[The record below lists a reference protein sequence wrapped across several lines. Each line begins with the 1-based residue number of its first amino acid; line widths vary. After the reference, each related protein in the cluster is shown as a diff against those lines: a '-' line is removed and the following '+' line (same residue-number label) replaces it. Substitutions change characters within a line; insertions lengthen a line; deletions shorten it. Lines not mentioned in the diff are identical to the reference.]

1 MPKFNFM
8 TRPKVEQS
16 ASNLFKWWPIILLLA
31 ILVGASA
38 YLILN
43 QSAAIENSAISSSDS
58 DSDSVAVNK
67 IPSSPDEVLAA
78 LGRLII
84 LSDAKPSFAIVDE
97 AALAIKATEPF
108 FKDAALGD
116 RILIYPDRAIIYRPS
131 HNIIVNVG
139 PISLTKSE
147 ATQ

>member
-43 QSAAIENSAISSSDS
+43 QSAAIENSAISSSA
-58 DSDSVAVNK
+58 SDSVAVNK

-84 LSDAKPSFAIVDE
+84 LSDTKPSFAIVDE

>member
-1 MPKFNFM
+1 M

-43 QSAAIENSAISSSDS
+43 QSAAIENSVISSSA
-58 DSDSVAVNK
+58 SDSVAVNK

-84 LSDAKPSFAIVDE
+84 LSDAKPNFAIVDE

>member
-1 MPKFNFM
+1 M

-43 QSAAIENSAISSSDS
+43 QSAAIENSVISSSA
-58 DSDSVAVNK
+58 SDSVAVNK

>member
-8 TRPKVEQS
+8 TRPKVVQS

-43 QSAAIENSAISSSDS
+43 QSAAIENSVISSSA
-58 DSDSVAVNK
+58 SDSVAVNK

-84 LSDAKPSFAIVDE
+84 LSDAKPNFAIVDE

>member
-1 MPKFNFM
+1 M

-43 QSAAIENSAISSSDS
+43 QSAAIENSAISSSA
-58 DSDSVAVNK
+58 SDSVAVNK

>member
-1 MPKFNFM
+1 M

-43 QSAAIENSAISSSDS
+43 QSAAIENSAISSSA
-58 DSDSVAVNK
+58 SDSVAVNK

-84 LSDAKPSFAIVDE
+84 LSDAKPNFAIVDE

>member
-43 QSAAIENSAISSSDS
+43 QSAAIENSAISSSA
-58 DSDSVAVNK
+58 SDSVAVNK

-84 LSDAKPSFAIVDE
+84 LSDAKPNFAIVDE

>member
-43 QSAAIENSAISSSDS
+43 QSAAIENSVISSSA
-58 DSDSVAVNK
+58 SDSVAVNK

-84 LSDAKPSFAIVDE
+84 LSDAKPNFAIVDE

>member
-43 QSAAIENSAISSSDS
+43 QSAAIENSVISSSAS
-58 DSDSVAVNK
+58 NSVAVNK

>member
-43 QSAAIENSAISSSDS
+43 QSAAIENSVISSSA
-58 DSDSVAVNK
+58 SDSVAVNK

>member
-43 QSAAIENSAISSSDS
+43 QSAAIENSVISSSAS
-58 DSDSVAVNK
+58 NSVTVNK

-78 LGRLII
+78 LGQLII

>member
-1 MPKFNFM
+1 M

-43 QSAAIENSAISSSDS
+43 QSAAIENSVISSYA
-58 DSDSVAVNK
+58 SDSVAVNK

-84 LSDAKPSFAIVDE
+84 LSDAKPNFAIVDE

>member
-1 MPKFNFM
+1 M

-43 QSAAIENSAISSSDS
+43 QSAAIENSVISSSA
-58 DSDSVAVNK
+58 SDSVAVNK

-84 LSDAKPSFAIVDE
+84 LSDAKPSFAIVD
-97 AALAIKATEPF
+97 
-108 FKDAALGD
+108 
-116 RILIYPDRAIIYRPS
+116 
-131 HNIIVNVG
+131 
-139 PISLTKSE
+139 
-147 ATQ
+147 

>member
-1 MPKFNFM
+1 M
-8 TRPKVEQS
+8 TRPKAEQS

-43 QSAAIENSAISSSDS
+43 QSAAIENSVISSSA
-58 DSDSVAVNK
+58 SDSVAVNK

>member
-43 QSAAIENSAISSSDS
+43 QSAAIENSAISSSA
-58 DSDSVAVNK
+58 SDSVAVNK

>member
-16 ASNLFKWWPIILLLA
+16 ASNPFKWWPIILLLA

-43 QSAAIENSAISSSDS
+43 KSAAIANSVTSPSA
-58 DSDSVAVNK
+58 SDSVALNK

-84 LSDAKPSFAIVDE
+84 LSDTRPSFAIVDE

-131 HNIIVNVG
+131 QNIIVNVG

>member
-8 TRPKVEQS
+8 TRPKVEQPAPS
-16 ASNLFKWWPIILLLA
+16 LFKWWPIILLLA

-43 QSAAIENSAISSSDS
+43 QSEAIENSVISSSA
-58 DSDSVAVNK
+58 SDSVTLNK

-78 LGRLII
+78 LGQLII